1 MFDCCANLQA
11 LQSYATWGQSD
22 HEDQCQC
29 QDKVGIGYEMRVSV
43 LNQDYKIFRSFR
55 DILPGSMVAEDE
67 RLNRIMKSNTQI
79 TNYFE
84 YKTT

>member
-1 MFDCCANLQA
+1 MGANPIMRINVNVKIRLGLDMIFARLYSQSRLQKK
-11 LQSYATWGQSD
+11 TKF
-22 HEDQCQC
+22 C
-29 QDKVGIGYEMRVSV
+29 
-43 LNQDYKIFRSFR
+43 SFR